1 MARRSAQVGQ
11 RAPGAALMT
20 VVPLDQVWVE
30 ANFKEGQLR
39 KMRIGQPVKMNADL
53 YGTSVTYHGTIAGLD
68 AGTGSAFA
76 LLPAQNATGNWIKV
90 VQRVP
95 VRITLDPEDLKK
107 HRCAWA
113 CRWKW
118 KSMWASRTANR

>member
-1 MARRSAQVGQ
+1 
-11 RAPGAALMT
+11 MT

-68 AGTGSAFA
+68 AGTGSASRCC
-76 LLPAQNATGNWIKV
+76 PQNATGNWI
-90 VQRVP
+90 RW
-95 VRITLDPEDLKK
+95 
-107 HRCAWA
+107 CSA
-113 CRWKW
+113 CPC
-118 KSMWASRTANR
+118 ASRSIPRT